1 MLIHFRWINV
11 SKKLGMGLLAVT
23 MRNRPWFPLRLILIS
38 LRVKSR
44 SKAGCRSQQ
53 KRVRHKG
60 LDSPVCGWKCQLC
73 FCDLVFRWLTLLRV
87 FFFYVDW
94 FVLLVLFSSLYLL
107 LFLCLSCLFFSLFV
121 SLFFCLISFLP
132 SFYPFFT
139 SYLPS
144 FLSSFCSSFLSFSL
158 SFFFLVSGFFSI
170 QLLICN
176 DVLLHRFCFGNI
188 GFLNLIFL
196 FVRLF
201 LFFFSFYA
209 INRAQT

>member
-1 MLIHFRWINV
+1 MPIHFRRINV

-23 MRNRPWFPLRLILIS
+23 MRNRPWFPHRLILIS
-38 LRVKSR
+38 LRGKSW

-60 LDSPVCGWKCQLC
+60 LDSPVCGWKCQWC
-73 FCDLVFRWLTLLRV
+73 FCDLVFRLLILLRV
-87 FFFYVDW
+87 FFFLCW
-94 FVLLVLFSSLYLL
+94 LICFVGLV
-107 LFLCLSCLFFSLFV
+107 FFSLFASFSLSLLSFLLLICF
-121 SLFFCLISFLP
+121 SLFLSNFLP
-132 SFYPFFT
+132 SLLLSFFT

-201 LFFFSFYA
+201 LFFFLFML
-209 INRAQT
+209 